1 MNRVIWNGDN
11 IAEVIMFMHPQEP
24 IYMGK
29 QFSNADQ
36 IVGVNSA
43 RGFVVA
49 HIGDA
54 ITKNEQGNLIVERRE
69 KDS

>member
-1 MNRVIWNGDN
+1 MNSVIWNGDN
-11 IAEVIMFMHPQEP
+11 IAEVIMLMHPQEP

-36 IVGVNSA
+36 IVGVNTV

-49 HIGDA
+49 RIGDA
-54 ITKNEQGNLIVERRE
+54 IVKDANGNLEVERN
-69 KDS
+69 S